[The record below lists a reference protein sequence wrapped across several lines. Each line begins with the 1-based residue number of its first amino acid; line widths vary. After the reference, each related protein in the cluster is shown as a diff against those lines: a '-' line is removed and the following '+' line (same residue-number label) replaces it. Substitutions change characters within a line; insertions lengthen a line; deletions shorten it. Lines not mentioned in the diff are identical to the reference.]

1 MRRNNASIDTQ
12 NETLDLKKFNDIF
25 SSGEENVTGSI
36 EINKV
41 NEAAKKLSPIIQEN
55 TLDDWKLN

>member
-36 EINKV
+36 EINKM
-41 NEAAKKLSPIIQEN
+41 NEPAKKLSPIIQEN
-55 TLDDWKLN
+55 TLDD